1 MKILVLELARFGD
14 IFQTW
19 PALRA
24 LKRQHPQSQVH
35 VLTREKYVGA
45 LEGLTAVDQIRL
57 LPSQSILEPLIAH
70 DEIEIKQSF
79 DQMSAFIDTLKNE
92 KYDWIVNFSFSPLSS
107 YITHLAAGPQT
118 RVSGY
123 TRHADGY
130 LSIPDDMSAY
140 FYAQVGNQ
148 RHNRFHLAEIFGTL
162 VEADLIPSDW
172 AAPQGFANLQRKTN
186 QVLFHIGG
194 SENHKA
200 VPVEKMAEIIRDLLQ
215 SQSDIQVGLI
225 GAGGEMAA
233 AETIYAKL
241 DLSLQ
246 SRVMN
251 CVGQTSIPQLFQLIA
266 EAQVL
271 VGPDSAPMHMASLV
285 QTPCVN
291 LSLGRVNFWE
301 TGPRA
306 AGSVVLRANTGEQV
320 NSWDVLT
327 AIEVLRNKR
336 PIPIRFAKVIP
347 HTPSYYLLEPKDQD
361 FEWKFI
367 QAIYMNEPFP
377 ETENTLLRDGF
388 AKLAD
393 INQLMIDQMIAMQNG
408 IAAEK
413 VAAIIDSGEE
423 IIQTIGQL
431 VPTLS
436 ILVRWYQTEKVRL
449 APGEAKELLEKTL
462 QIHRTLQRV
471 CDLYLPASD
480 TAERPS
486 IAEEQV

>member
-24 LKRQHPQSQVH
+24 LKRLHPQSQVH
-35 VLTREKYVGA
+35 VLTRDKYAAA

-57 LPSQSILEPLIAH
+57 LPSQNILEPLIEHA
-70 DEIEIKQSF
+70 EIDIKQSF
-79 DQMSAFIDTLKNE
+79 DQMSEFVDTLKKE
-92 KYDWIVNFSFSPLSS
+92 KYDWIVNFSFSPFSS
-107 YITHLAAGPQT
+107 YLTHLTAGPQT

-123 TRHADGY
+123 TRHADGF
-130 LSIPDDMSAY
+130 LAIPDDMSAY

-148 RHNRFHLAEIFGTL
+148 RHNRFHLAEIFATL

-172 AAPQGFANLQRKTN
+172 GAPQGLNGVQRESN
-186 QVLFHIGG
+186 RVLFHIGA
-194 SENHKA
+194 SEKHKA
-200 VPVEKMAEIIRDLLQ
+200 IPTLKMSEILRDLLQ
-215 SQSDIQVGLI
+215 SQPEIQIGLVGSGNEKENALEI
-225 GAGGEMAA
+225 LSKIDSALHSRIRNHVGE
-233 AETIYAKL
+233 
-241 DLSLQ
+241 
-246 SRVMN
+246 
-251 CVGQTSIPQLFQLIA
+251 TSISQLFALIA
-266 EAQVL
+266 GAQVL

-291 LSLGRVNFWE
+291 LSIGRVNFWE

-306 AGSVVLRANTGEQV
+306 AGSVVLRATSGDQL
-320 NSWDVLT
+320 NSWDILT
-327 AIEVLRNKR
+327 AVEVLRNKR
-336 PIPIRFAKVIP
+336 PIPIRFAKVVP

-377 ETENTLLRDGF
+377 ETDNSLLRDGF
-388 AKLAD
+388 SKLAD
-393 INQLMIDQMIAMQNG
+393 INQLMIDQMVAMQG
-408 IAAEK
+408 GVAAEK

-423 IIQTIGQL
+423 IIQTIGKL

-449 APGEAKELLEKTL
+449 APGDTKDLIEKTL

-471 CDLYLPASD
+471 CDLYVHTNDNS
-480 TAERPS
+480 ERPS
-486 IAEEQV
+486 IAEEQL